1 MSSIDGNATS
11 VPPDPGLQ
19 LAPPENKGPDFN
31 LLKKAFEDCVR
42 DNQPFI
48 DQCRLNYETR
58 YCGGAQSFK
67 GFRNRTRWWNSNGC
81 R

>member
-48 DQCRLNYETR
+48 DQ
-58 YCGGAQSFK
+58 
-67 GFRNRTRWWNSNGC
+67 
-81 R
+81 